1 MDELTVT
8 IDSLAYGIF
17 GVARTDRGVVF
28 VPGVAPGEV
37 ARIRI
42 IDDKRDYR
50 EAELVEILQPSAA
63 RRVPPCPYVPECGGC
78 AWQHLDYP
86 AQLEAKQA
94 ILRQT
99 LARIGGLDGAALD
112 IRRILAS
119 PQWAYR
125 HRITLRVDGEQRL
138 GFYQHRS
145 RRLVEVARCLIAD
158 EAVNAHLDVARQ
170 WLRGVS
176 TTVRRLEIVSARD
189 RRVVLVGNAEG
200 AFRHDDAYHERFLR
214 AHPTVAGIELFGK
227 GWRRTFG
234 QPVVDLEIDGDL
246 VLEGQGGFTQVNP
259 DGNRRLVETVLDL
272 AAPNKNDRV
281 LDLYCGAGN
290 FTLPLARRVRE
301 VLGVEANRASVVQAR
316 RNADRSGLTNCRFME
331 RESAGAV
338 RGLAASRDRFSLV
351 VLDPPR
357 AGAADVVE
365 HLAALASDRLLY
377 VSCNPATLAR
387 DLRHLTR
394 LGFALGPIQ
403 PIDLFPQTYHIEA
416 VVRLDV
422 AIGTR
427 RSAFGKAS
435 GAPKADD

>member
-37 ARIRI
+37 ARVRI

-50 EAELVEILQPSAA
+50 EAELVEILQPSPA
-63 RRVPPCPYVPECGGC
+63 RRVPPCPYVRECGGC

-86 AQLEAKQA
+86 VQLEAKQA

-99 LARIGGLDGAALD
+99 FERVGGLDGAALD
-112 IRRILAS
+112 IRPILAS

-125 HRITLRVDGEQRL
+125 HRLTLRVDGEQRL

-145 RRLVEVARCLIAD
+145 HRLVQIASCHIAD
-158 EAVNAHLDVARQ
+158 EAVNAHLDAARR
-170 WLRGVS
+170 WLQGMS
-176 TTVRRLEIVSARD
+176 TTVRRLEIASARD
-189 RRVVLVGNAEG
+189 RRVVFVGNAEG

-214 AHPTVAGIELFGK
+214 AHPTVGGIVLFGK

-234 QPVVDLEIDGDL
+234 KPVVDLEIDGDL
-246 VLEGQGGFTQVNP
+246 VLESQGGFTQVNP

-272 AAPNKNDRV
+272 AAPNEQDRV

-301 VLGVEANRASVVQAR
+301 VLGVEADRTSVVQAR

-331 RESAGAV
+331 RESAAAA
-338 RGLAASRDRFSLV
+338 RGLAAARDRFSLI

-357 AGAADVVE
+357 SGAAHVVE
-365 HLAALASDRLLY
+365 HLPELASDRLVY

-387 DLRHLTR
+387 DLRRLTR
-394 LGFALGPIQ
+394 LGFAIGSIQ

-416 VVRLDV
+416 VVRLDRAAAPSALPV
-422 AIGTR
+422 AGSR
-427 RSAFGKAS
+427 
-435 GAPKADD
+435 

>member
-37 ARIRI
+37 ARVRI
-42 IDDKRDYR
+42 VDDKRDYR
-50 EAELVEILQPSAA
+50 EAELVEILQPSPA

-86 AQLEAKQA
+86 AQLEAKEA

-99 LARIGGLDGAALD
+99 LARIGGFDHAALE

-125 HRITLRVDGEQRL
+125 HRLTLRVDGEQRL

-145 RRLVEVARCLIAD
+145 HRLVEITRCQIAD
-158 EAVNAHLDVARQ
+158 QAVNAHLDVARQ

-200 AFRHDDAYHERFLR
+200 AFRHDDAYHEKFLR
-214 AHPTVAGIELFGK
+214 AHPTVGGIVLFGK

-234 QPVVDLEIDGDL
+234 KPFVDLEIDGDL
-246 VLEGQGGFTQVNP
+246 VLESQGGFTQVNP

-272 AAPNKNDRV
+272 AAPNEEDRV

-301 VLGVEANRASVVQAR
+301 VLGVETDPASVVQAR
-316 RNADRSGLTNCRFME
+316 RNADRSGLTNCRFIE
-331 RESAGAV
+331 RESAAAA

-357 AGAADVVE
+357 SGAADVVE

-387 DLRHLTR
+387 DLRRLTR
-394 LGFALGPIQ
+394 IGFALGPIQ
-403 PIDLFPQTYHIEA
+403 PIDLFPQTYHLEA
-416 VVRLDV
+416 VACL
-422 AIGTR
+422 TR
-427 RSAFGKAS
+427 MPATKAS
-435 GAPKADD
+435 CPGSR